1 MLEVLLIAS
10 RAVGAVIGPAPSLIQ
25 HRSRDRKF
33 GASMRLIDVSMTAGD
48 DALTQ
53 EANMPAYLI
62 SQGAVKD
69 PERMR
74 AYRAAVVPLIAKFEG
89 RYIVRRGEVQV
100 LEGHHDGRSVTI
112 HEFPSIEAIH
122 AFWDS
127 AEYASIKDLRL
138 GAADLDLWAV
148 EGV

>member
-1 MLEVLLIAS
+1 
-10 RAVGAVIGPAPSLIQ
+10 
-25 HRSRDRKF
+25 
-33 GASMRLIDVSMTAGD
+33 MRRIDVSMTAGD
-48 DALTQ
+48 DAVTQ

-69 PERMR
+69 PERMQ
-74 AYRAAVVPLIAKFEG
+74 AYRAAVVPLIAKFHG

>member
-1 MLEVLLIAS
+1 
-10 RAVGAVIGPAPSLIQ
+10 
-25 HRSRDRKF
+25 
-33 GASMRLIDVSMTAGD
+33 
-48 DALTQ
+48 
-53 EANMPAYLI
+53 MPAYLI
-62 SQGAVKD
+62 SQGTVKD
-69 PERMR
+69 PERMQ
-74 AYRAAVVPLIAKFEG
+74 AYRAVVVPLIAKFHG

-100 LEGHHDGRSVTI
+100 LEGQHDGRSVTI

-127 AEYASIKDLRL
+127 PEYASIKDLRL